1 MVFMKVKVTH
11 SPAAEIQENIIAY
24 LKQKIFNNL
33 IQQTFIN
40 IWNIFF
46 IIKIFWRK
54 FHRFKEGWT

>member
-40 IWNIFF
+40 I
-46 IIKIFWRK
+46 
-54 FHRFKEGWT
+54 